1 MLENS
6 YIISYLISYFCT
18 YYLFYYLEGLH
29 SWVELIAKSTY
40 FYMEPNAQPR
50 WPVSLS

>member
-6 YIISYLISYFCT
+6 YTISYLISYFCT
-18 YYLFYYLEGLH
+18 YYLFLEGLH
-29 SWVELIAKSTY
+29 SWVELIAKSTC
-40 FYMEPNAQPR
+40 FHMEPNAQPR